1 MRKRET
7 VAHVLLECPLYTQQR
22 QAVRAAMRAHIG
34 AVAQEHGYPLTEE
47 EALEWVIGNQSP
59 GWVLDSAS
67 TVAGVSAL
75 RGAVLDM
82 HREVRRA
89 RYSASKA
96 VPAERRVSEL

>member
-1 MRKRET
+1 MGGVPSARRIS
-7 VAHVLLECPLYTQQR
+7 
-22 QAVRAAMRAHIG
+22 RAYEMRAHIS
-34 AVAQEHGYPLTEE
+34 ATAQGQGYPLTEG

-67 TVAGVSAL
+67 TVEGVSTL

-82 HREVRRA
+82 HREVRKA

-96 VPAERRVSEL
+96 VPAERRVSDL

>member
-1 MRKRET
+1 MRE
-7 VAHVLLECPLYTQQR
+7 
-22 QAVRAAMRAHIG
+22 HIG
-34 AVAQEHGYPLTEE
+34 AVAREHGCPLTEE

-67 TVAGVSAL
+67 TVMGVNVL

-82 HREVRRA
+82 HREVRKA

-96 VPAERRVSEL
+96 APAERRASAL